1 MNANIATPEENIVSS
16 KEKIITPKENRI
28 KSSIPRKV
36 FVAFNY
42 TLLTLL
48 AIVFILPVVHV
59 FFSSISDPY
68 WLNTKS
74 GLVLWPHGVNFTG
87 YKLVFNNQDLM
98 RGFGNTVFYVV
109 AATVIGLLT
118 TIIGAYVLSRR
129 DMLFADVIMML
140 ISFTMIFGGG
150 IIPSYIIMQKLHLL
164 NTRWAVILPACVSTY
179 NLIIMRTAFASV
191 PPSLEES
198 ARLDGAGDLTV
209 IFKVLLPLVKASVAT
224 IALYYIIQH
233 WNSWFQA
240 AMYLQD
246 RELFPLQL
254 VLREILI
261 VNDANTAASM
271 TALDAVSDVNAFKQ
285 LVKYAVIIVSSAPMI
300 VVYPF
305 IMKYF
310 ESGVMIGA
318 VKG

>member
-1 MNANIATPEENIVSS
+1 MSTIALES
-16 KEKIITPKENRI
+16 KENTKMSTTFATPKENRI
-28 KSSIPRKV
+28 KSSLSRKL
-36 FVAFNY
+36 FVGFNY
-42 TLLTLL
+42 TLLTAL
-48 AIVFILPVVHV
+48 AIIFILPVIHV

-74 GLVLWPHGVNFTG
+74 GLVLYPHGINFTG
-87 YKLVFNNQDLM
+87 YRLVFNNKDLI
-98 RGFGNTVFYVV
+98 RGFGNTLIYVTS
-109 AATVIGLLT
+109 ATVLGLVV

-150 IIPSYIIMQKLHLL
+150 IVPSYIIMQKLSLL

-179 NLIIMRTAFASV
+179 NLIIMRTAFQTV
-191 PPSLEES
+191 PPALEES

-209 IFKVLLPLVKASVAT
+209 IFQVLLPLVKASAAT
-224 IALYYIIQH
+224 IALYYIIAH

-240 AMYLQD
+240 SMYLQN

-271 TALDAVSDVNAFKQ
+271 TTLDAVSDANAYKQ
-285 LVKYAVIIVSSAPMI
+285 LVKYAVIIVSSAPML

-305 IMKYF
+305 VMKYF
-310 ESGVMIGA
+310 ESGVMVGA

>member
-1 MNANIATPEENIVSS
+1 MSTASIETMDQN
-16 KEKIITPKENRI
+16 KISTVYSTPKENKI
-28 KSSIPRKV
+28 KSSVSRNI
-36 FVAFNY
+36 FVVFNY
-42 TLLTLL
+42 TLLTVL
-48 AIVFILPVVHV
+48 AIVFILPVIHV

-74 GLVLWPHGVNFTG
+74 GLVLYPHGINFTG
-87 YKLVFNNQDLM
+87 YRLVFNNKDLV
-98 RGFGNTVFYVV
+98 RGFGNTLIYVTS
-109 AATVIGLLT
+109 ATVIGLIV
-118 TIIGAYVLSRR
+118 TIVGAYILSRR
-129 DMLFADVIMML
+129 DMLFADTIMML

-150 IIPSYIIMQKLHLL
+150 IVPSYIIMQKLALL

-179 NLIIMRTAFASV
+179 NLIIMRTAFQTV
-191 PPSLEES
+191 PPALEES

-209 IFKVLLPLVKASVAT
+209 IFQVLLPLVKASVAT
-224 IALYYIIQH
+224 IALYYIIAH

-240 AMYLQD
+240 SMYLQD

-261 VNDANTAASM
+261 VNDANTASSM
-271 TALDAVSDVNAFKQ
+271 TTLDAVSDANAFKQ
-285 LVKYAVIIVSSAPMI
+285 LVKYAVIIVSSAPML

-305 IMKYF
+305 VMKYF
-310 ESGVMIGA
+310 ESGVMVGA

>member
-1 MNANIATPEENIVSS
+1 MSTIALES
-16 KEKIITPKENRI
+16 KENTKMSTTFVTPKENKI
-28 KSSIPRKV
+28 KSSLSRKL
-36 FVAFNY
+36 FVGFNY
-42 TLLTLL
+42 TMLTAM
-48 AIVFILPVVHV
+48 AIIFILPVIHV

-74 GLVLWPHGVNFTG
+74 GLVLYPHGINFTG
-87 YKLVFNNQDLM
+87 YRLVFNNKDLI
-98 RGFGNTVFYVV
+98 RGFGNTLIYVT
-109 AATVIGLLT
+109 AATVLGLVV

-129 DMLFADVIMML
+129 DMLFADMIMML

-150 IIPSYIIMQKLHLL
+150 IVPSYIIMQKLSLL

-179 NLIIMRTAFASV
+179 NLIIMRTAFQTV
-191 PPSLEES
+191 PPALEES

-209 IFKVLLPLVKASVAT
+209 IFQVLLPLVKASAAT
-224 IALYYIIQH
+224 IALYYIIAH

-240 AMYLQD
+240 SMYLQN

-271 TALDAVSDVNAFKQ
+271 TTLDAVSDANAYKQ
-285 LVKYAVIIVSSAPMI
+285 LVKYAVIIVSSAPML

-305 IMKYF
+305 VMKYF
-310 ESGVMIGA
+310 ESGVMVGA

>member
-1 MNANIATPEENIVSS
+1 MSSIA
-16 KEKIITPKENRI
+16 ITPKENRI
-28 KSSIPRKV
+28 KSSFSRKM
-36 FVAFNY
+36 FVGFNY
-42 TLLTLL
+42 TLLTVL
-48 AIVFILPVVHV
+48 AVIFILPVLHV
-59 FFSSISDPY
+59 LFSSISDPY

-74 GLVLWPHGVNFTG
+74 GLVLLPHGINFTG
-87 YKLVFNNQDLM
+87 YKLVFNNADLI
-98 RGFGNTVFYVV
+98 RGFINTGIYVTT
-109 AATVIGLLT
+109 ATVLGLVI
-118 TIIGAYVLSRR
+118 TIVSAYVLSRK
-129 DMLFADVIMML
+129 DMLFVDLIMML

-150 IIPSYIIMQKLHLL
+150 IVPSYIIMQKLGLL

-179 NLIIMRTAFASV
+179 NLIIMRTAFQTV
-191 PPSLEES
+191 PPALKES

-209 IFKVLLPLVKASVAT
+209 IFQVLLPLVKASAAT
-224 IALYYIIQH
+224 IALYYIIAH

-240 AMYLQD
+240 SMYLQN

-271 TALDAVSDVNAFKQ
+271 SALDAVSDANAYKQ

-300 VVYPF
+300 IVYPF
-305 IMKYF
+305 VMKYF
-310 ESGVMIGA
+310 ESGVMVGA

>member
-1 MNANIATPEENIVSS
+1 MSSIAV
-16 KEKIITPKENRI
+16 TPKENRI
-28 KSSIPRKV
+28 KSSFSRKL
-36 FVAFNY
+36 FVGFNY
-42 TLLTLL
+42 TFLTLL
-48 AIVFILPVVHV
+48 AVAFILPVLHV
-59 FFSSISDPY
+59 LFSSISDPY

-74 GLVLWPHGVNFTG
+74 GLVLLPHGINFTG
-87 YKLVFNNQDLM
+87 YKLVFNNADLI
-98 RGFGNTVFYVV
+98 RGFINTGIYVTS
-109 AATVIGLLT
+109 ATVLGLVI
-118 TIIGAYVLSRR
+118 TIVSAYVLSRQ
-129 DMLFADVIMML
+129 DMLFVDLIMML

-150 IIPSYIIMQKLHLL
+150 IVPSYIIMQKLGLL

-179 NLIIMRTAFASV
+179 NLIIMRTAFQTV
-191 PPSLEES
+191 PPALEES

-209 IFKVLLPLVKASVAT
+209 IFQVLLPLVKASAAT
-224 IALYYIIQH
+224 IALYYIIAH

-240 AMYLQD
+240 SMYLQN

-271 TALDAVSDVNAFKQ
+271 SALDAVSDANAYKQ

-305 IMKYF
+305 VMKYF
-310 ESGVMIGA
+310 ESGVMVGA

>member
-1 MNANIATPEENIVSS
+1 MSTIALES
-16 KEKIITPKENRI
+16 KENTKMSTTFVTPKENKI
-28 KSSIPRKV
+28 KSSLSRKL
-36 FVAFNY
+36 FVGFNY
-42 TLLTLL
+42 TLLTAM
-48 AIVFILPVVHV
+48 AIIFILPVIHV

-74 GLVLWPHGVNFTG
+74 GLVLYPHGINFTG
-87 YKLVFNNQDLM
+87 YRLVFNNKDLI
-98 RGFGNTVFYVV
+98 RGFGNTLIYVT
-109 AATVIGLLT
+109 AATILGLVV

-129 DMLFADVIMML
+129 DMLFADMIMML

-150 IIPSYIIMQKLHLL
+150 IVPSYIIMQKLSLL

-179 NLIIMRTAFASV
+179 NLIIMRTAFQTV
-191 PPSLEES
+191 PPALEES

-209 IFKVLLPLVKASVAT
+209 IFQVLLPLVKASAAT
-224 IALYYIIQH
+224 IALYYIIAH

-240 AMYLQD
+240 SMYLQN

-271 TALDAVSDVNAFKQ
+271 TTLDAVSDANAYKQ
-285 LVKYAVIIVSSAPMI
+285 LVKYAVIIVSSAPML

-305 IMKYF
+305 VMKYF
-310 ESGVMIGA
+310 ESGVMVGA

>member
-1 MNANIATPEENIVSS
+1 MSTIALES
-16 KEKIITPKENRI
+16 KENTKMSTTFVTPKENKI
-28 KSSIPRKV
+28 KSSLSRKL
-36 FVAFNY
+36 FVGFNY
-42 TLLTLL
+42 TLLTAL
-48 AIVFILPVVHV
+48 AIIFILPVIHV

-74 GLVLWPHGVNFTG
+74 GLVLYPHGINFTG
-87 YKLVFNNQDLM
+87 YRLVFNNKDLI
-98 RGFGNTVFYVV
+98 RGFGNTLIYVT
-109 AATVIGLLT
+109 AATVLGLIV

-129 DMLFADVIMML
+129 DMLFADTIMML

-150 IIPSYIIMQKLHLL
+150 IVPSYIIMQKLSLL

-179 NLIIMRTAFASV
+179 NLIIMRTAFQTV
-191 PPSLEES
+191 PPALEES

-209 IFKVLLPLVKASVAT
+209 IFQVLLPLVKASAAT
-224 IALYYIIQH
+224 IALYYIIAH

-240 AMYLQD
+240 SMYLQN

-271 TALDAVSDVNAFKQ
+271 TTLDAVSDANAYKQ
-285 LVKYAVIIVSSAPMI
+285 LVKYAVIIVSSAPMLI
-300 VVYPF
+300 VYPF
-305 IMKYF
+305 VMKYF
-310 ESGVMIGA
+310 ESGVMVGA

>member
-1 MNANIATPEENIVSS
+1 MSDIALKS
-16 KEKIITPKENRI
+16 KGKIGMDVTYSTPKENRI
-28 KSSIPRKV
+28 KSSFSRKV
-36 FVAFNY
+36 FVGFNY

-48 AIVFILPVVHV
+48 AIAFILPVIHV

-74 GLVLWPHGVNFTG
+74 GLVLLPHGINFSG
-87 YKLVFNNQDLM
+87 YKLVFNNKDLV
-98 RGFGNTVFYVV
+98 RGFGNTILYVT
-109 AATVIGLLT
+109 AATVIGMLV
-118 TIIGAYVLSRR
+118 TIVGAYVLSRK
-129 DMLFADVIMML
+129 DMLFANVIMML

-150 IIPSYIIMQKLHLL
+150 IVPSYIIIQKLGLL

-179 NLIIMRTAFASV
+179 NLIIMRTAFQTV
-191 PPSLEES
+191 PPALEES

-209 IFKVLLPLVKASVAT
+209 IFQVLLPLVKASVAT

-240 AMYLQD
+240 SMYLQN

-261 VNDANTAASM
+261 VNDANTASSM
-271 TALDAVSDVNAFKQ
+271 STLDAVSDANAYKQ
-285 LVKYAVIIVSSAPMI
+285 LVKYAVIIVSSAPMLA
-300 VVYPF
+300 VYPF
-305 IMKYF
+305 VMKYF
-310 ESGVMIGA
+310 ESGVMVGA

>member
-1 MNANIATPEENIVSS
+1 MTSIALGSKENIGMNTAIV
-16 KEKIITPKENRI
+16 TPKQNKI
-28 KSSIPRKV
+28 KSSLSRKI

-42 TLLTLL
+42 TLLTALSL
-48 AIVFILPVVHV
+48 AFILPVIHV
-59 FFSSISDPY
+59 LFSSISDPY

-74 GLVLWPHGVNFTG
+74 GLVLYPHGINFTG
-87 YKLVFNNQDLM
+87 YQLVFNNKDLI
-98 RGFGNTVFYVV
+98 RGFGNTLIYVSV
-109 AATVIGLLT
+109 ATILGMVV

-129 DMLFADVIMML
+129 DLLFADVIMML

-150 IIPSYIIMQKLHLL
+150 IVPSYIIMQKLHLL

-179 NLIIMRTAFASV
+179 NLIIMRTAFQTV
-191 PPSLEES
+191 PPALEES

-209 IFKVLLPLVKASVAT
+209 IFQVLLPLVKASAAT
-224 IALYYIIQH
+224 IALYYIIAH

-240 AMYLQD
+240 SMYLQN

-271 TALDAVSDVNAFKQ
+271 STLDAVSDANAYKQ
-285 LVKYAVIIVSSAPMI
+285 LVKYAIIIVSSAPML

-305 IMKYF
+305 VMKYF
-310 ESGVMIGA
+310 ESGVMVGA

>member
-1 MNANIATPEENIVSS
+1 MSTIALES
-16 KEKIITPKENRI
+16 KENTKMSTTFVTPKENKI
-28 KSSIPRKV
+28 KSSLSRKL
-36 FVAFNY
+36 FVGFNY
-42 TLLTLL
+42 TLLTAL
-48 AIVFILPVVHV
+48 AIIFILPVIHV

-74 GLVLWPHGVNFTG
+74 GLVLYPHGINFTG
-87 YKLVFNNQDLM
+87 YRLVFNNKDLI
-98 RGFGNTVFYVV
+98 RGFGNTLIYVTS
-109 AATVIGLLT
+109 ATVLGLVV

-150 IIPSYIIMQKLHLL
+150 IVPSYIIMQKLSLL

-179 NLIIMRTAFASV
+179 NLIIMRTAFQTV
-191 PPSLEES
+191 PPALEES

-209 IFKVLLPLVKASVAT
+209 IFQVLLPLVKASAAT
-224 IALYYIIQH
+224 IALYYIIAH

-240 AMYLQD
+240 SMYLQN

-261 VNDANTAASM
+261 VNDANSAASM
-271 TALDAVSDVNAFKQ
+271 STLDAVSDANAYKQ
-285 LVKYAVIIVSSAPMI
+285 LVKYAVIIVSSAPML

-305 IMKYF
+305 VMKYF
-310 ESGVMIGA
+310 ESGVMVGA

>member
-1 MNANIATPEENIVSS
+1 MSTIALES
-16 KEKIITPKENRI
+16 KENTKMSTTFVTPKENKI
-28 KSSIPRKV
+28 KSSLSRKL
-36 FVAFNY
+36 FVGFNY
-42 TLLTLL
+42 TLLTAL
-48 AIVFILPVVHV
+48 AIIFILPVIHV

-74 GLVLWPHGVNFTG
+74 GLVLYPHGINFTG
-87 YKLVFNNQDLM
+87 YRLVFNNKDLI
-98 RGFGNTVFYVV
+98 RGFGNTLIYVT
-109 AATVIGLLT
+109 AATILGLVV

-129 DMLFADVIMML
+129 DMLFADMIMML

-150 IIPSYIIMQKLHLL
+150 IVPSYIIMQKLSLL

-179 NLIIMRTAFASV
+179 NLIIMRTAFQTV
-191 PPSLEES
+191 PPALEES

-209 IFKVLLPLVKASVAT
+209 IFQVLLPLVKASAAT
-224 IALYYIIQH
+224 IALYYIIAH

-240 AMYLQD
+240 SMYLQN

-271 TALDAVSDVNAFKQ
+271 TTLDAVSDANAYKQ
-285 LVKYAVIIVSSAPMI
+285 LVKYAVIIVSSAPML

-305 IMKYF
+305 VMKYF
-310 ESGVMIGA
+310 ESGVMVGA

>member
-1 MNANIATPEENIVSS
+1 MSSIAIRS
-16 KEKIITPKENRI
+16 KENVQMSSSFVTPKENKI
-28 KSSIPRKV
+28 KSSLSRKL
-36 FVAFNY
+36 FVGFNY
-42 TLLTLL
+42 TFLTVL
-48 AIVFILPVVHV
+48 AIIFILPVVHV

-74 GLVLWPHGVNFTG
+74 GLVLYPQGINFTG
-87 YKLVFNNQDLM
+87 YQMVFNNKDLI
-98 RGFGNTVFYVV
+98 RGFGNTIIYVT
-109 AATVIGLLT
+109 ASTVIGMVV

-129 DMLFADVIMML
+129 DMLFADTIMML

-150 IIPSYIIMQKLHLL
+150 IVPSYIIMQKLSLL

-179 NLIIMRTAFASV
+179 NLIIMRTAFQTV
-191 PPSLEES
+191 PPALEES

-209 IFKVLLPLVKASVAT
+209 IFQVLLPLVKASAAT
-224 IALYYIIQH
+224 IALYYIIAH

-240 AMYLQD
+240 SMYLQN

-261 VNDANTAASM
+261 VNDANSAASM
-271 TALDAVSDVNAFKQ
+271 STLDAVSDANAYKQ

-305 IMKYF
+305 VMKYF
-310 ESGVMIGA
+310 ESGVMVGA

>member
-1 MNANIATPEENIVSS
+1 MSSIA
-16 KEKIITPKENRI
+16 ITPKENRI
-28 KSSIPRKV
+28 KSSFSRKM
-36 FVAFNY
+36 FVGFNY
-42 TLLTLL
+42 TLLTVL
-48 AIVFILPVVHV
+48 AVIFILPVLHV
-59 FFSSISDPY
+59 LFSSISDPY

-74 GLVLWPHGVNFTG
+74 GLVLLPHGINFTG
-87 YKLVFNNQDLM
+87 YKLVFNNADLI
-98 RGFGNTVFYVV
+98 RGFINTGIYVTT
-109 AATVIGLLT
+109 ATVLGLVI
-118 TIIGAYVLSRR
+118 TIVSAYVLSRK
-129 DMLFADVIMML
+129 DMLFVDLIMML

-150 IIPSYIIMQKLHLL
+150 IVPSYIIMQKLGLL

-179 NLIIMRTAFASV
+179 NLIIMRTAFQTV
-191 PPSLEES
+191 PPALEES

-209 IFKVLLPLVKASVAT
+209 IFQVLLPLVKASAAT
-224 IALYYIIQH
+224 IALYYIIAH

-240 AMYLQD
+240 SMYLQN

-271 TALDAVSDVNAFKQ
+271 SALDAVSDANAYKQ

-300 VVYPF
+300 IVYPF
-305 IMKYF
+305 VMKYF
-310 ESGVMIGA
+310 ESGVMVGA

>member
-1 MNANIATPEENIVSS
+1 MSTIALES
-16 KEKIITPKENRI
+16 KENTKMSTTFVTPKENKI
-28 KSSIPRKV
+28 KSSLSRKL
-36 FVAFNY
+36 FVGFNY
-42 TLLTLL
+42 TLLTAL
-48 AIVFILPVVHV
+48 AIIFILPVIHV

-74 GLVLWPHGVNFTG
+74 GLVLYPHGINFTG
-87 YKLVFNNQDLM
+87 YRLVFNNKDLI
-98 RGFGNTVFYVV
+98 RGFGNTLIYVT
-109 AATVIGLLT
+109 AATVLGLVV

-129 DMLFADVIMML
+129 DMLFADMIMML

-150 IIPSYIIMQKLHLL
+150 IVPSYIIMQKLSLL

-179 NLIIMRTAFASV
+179 NLIIMRTAFQTV
-191 PPSLEES
+191 PPALEES

-209 IFKVLLPLVKASVAT
+209 IFQVLLPLVKASAAT
-224 IALYYIIQH
+224 IALYYIIAH

-240 AMYLQD
+240 SMYLQN

-271 TALDAVSDVNAFKQ
+271 TTLDAVSDANAYKQ
-285 LVKYAVIIVSSAPMI
+285 LVKYAVIIVSSAPML

-305 IMKYF
+305 VMKYF
-310 ESGVMIGA
+310 ESGVMVGA

>member
-1 MNANIATPEENIVSS
+1 MSSIAIRS
-16 KEKIITPKENRI
+16 KENVQMSSSFVTPKENKI
-28 KSSIPRKV
+28 KSSFSRKL
-36 FVAFNY
+36 FVGFNY
-42 TLLTLL
+42 TFLTVL
-48 AIVFILPVVHV
+48 AIIFILPVVHV

-74 GLVLWPHGVNFTG
+74 GLVLYPHGINFTG
-87 YKLVFNNQDLM
+87 YQLVFNNKDLI
-98 RGFGNTVFYVV
+98 RGFGNTIIYVT
-109 AATVIGLLT
+109 ASTVIGMVV

-129 DMLFADVIMML
+129 DMLFADTIMML

-150 IIPSYIIMQKLHLL
+150 IVPSYIIMQKLSLL

-179 NLIIMRTAFASV
+179 NLIIMRTAFQTV
-191 PPSLEES
+191 PPALEES

-209 IFKVLLPLVKASVAT
+209 IFQVLLPLVKASAAT
-224 IALYYIIQH
+224 IALYYIIAH

-240 AMYLQD
+240 SMYLQN

-261 VNDANTAASM
+261 VNDANSAASM
-271 TALDAVSDVNAFKQ
+271 STLDAVSDANAYKQ

-305 IMKYF
+305 VMKYF
-310 ESGVMIGA
+310 ESGVMVGA

>member
-1 MNANIATPEENIVSS
+1 MSSIA
-16 KEKIITPKENRI
+16 ITPKENRI
-28 KSSIPRKV
+28 KSSFSRKA
-36 FVAFNY
+36 FVVFNY
-42 TLLTLL
+42 ALLTAL
-48 AIVFILPVVHV
+48 AIAFILPVIHV
-59 FFSSISDPY
+59 LFSSISDPY
-68 WLNTKS
+68 WLNTQS
-74 GLVLWPHGVNFTG
+74 GLVLLPHGINFTG
-87 YKLVFNNQDLM
+87 YKLVFNNSDLV
-98 RGFGNTVFYVV
+98 RGFLNTMIYVT
-109 AATVIGLLT
+109 AATVLGLVV
-118 TIIGAYVLSRR
+118 TIVSAYVLSRK
-129 DMLFADVIMML
+129 DMLFVDAIMML

-150 IIPSYIIMQKLHLL
+150 IVPSYIIMQKLGLL
-164 NTRWAVILPACVSTY
+164 NTRWAVILPACISTY
-179 NLIIMRTAFASV
+179 NLIIMRTAFQTV
-191 PPSLEES
+191 PPALEES

-209 IFKVLLPLVKASVAT
+209 IFQVLLPLVKASVAT
-224 IALYYIIQH
+224 IALYYIIAH

-240 AMYLQD
+240 SMYLQN

-271 TALDAVSDVNAFKQ
+271 SALDAVSDVNAYKQ

>member
-1 MNANIATPEENIVSS
+1 MSTIALES
-16 KEKIITPKENRI
+16 KENTKMSTTFVTPKENKI
-28 KSSIPRKV
+28 KSSLSRKL
-36 FVAFNY
+36 FVGFNY
-42 TLLTLL
+42 TLLTAL
-48 AIVFILPVVHV
+48 AIIFILPVIHV

-74 GLVLWPHGVNFTG
+74 GLVLYPHGINFTG
-87 YKLVFNNQDLM
+87 YRLVFNNKDLI
-98 RGFGNTVFYVV
+98 RGFGNTLIYVTS
-109 AATVIGLLT
+109 ATVLGLVV

-150 IIPSYIIMQKLHLL
+150 IVPSYIIMQKLSLL

-179 NLIIMRTAFASV
+179 NLIIMRTAFQTV
-191 PPSLEES
+191 PPALEES

-209 IFKVLLPLVKASVAT
+209 IFQVLLPLVKASAAT
-224 IALYYIIQH
+224 IALYYIIAH

-240 AMYLQD
+240 SMYLQN

-271 TALDAVSDVNAFKQ
+271 TTLDAVSDANAYKQ
-285 LVKYAVIIVSSAPMI
+285 LVKYAVIIVSSAPML

-305 IMKYF
+305 VMKYF
-310 ESGVMIGA
+310 ESGVMVGA

>member
-1 MNANIATPEENIVSS
+1 MSTIALES
-16 KEKIITPKENRI
+16 KENTKMSTTFVTPKENRI
-28 KSSIPRKV
+28 KSSLSRKL
-36 FVAFNY
+36 FVGFNY
-42 TLLTLL
+42 TLLTAL
-48 AIVFILPVVHV
+48 AIIFILPVIHV

-74 GLVLWPHGVNFTG
+74 GLVLYPHGINFTG
-87 YKLVFNNQDLM
+87 YRLVFNNKDLI
-98 RGFGNTVFYVV
+98 RGFGNTLIYVTS
-109 AATVIGLLT
+109 ATVLGLVV

-129 DMLFADVIMML
+129 DMLFADMIMML

-150 IIPSYIIMQKLHLL
+150 IVPSYIIMQKLSLL

-179 NLIIMRTAFASV
+179 NLIIMRTAFQTV
-191 PPSLEES
+191 PPALEES

-209 IFKVLLPLVKASVAT
+209 IFQVLLPLVKASAAT
-224 IALYYIIQH
+224 IALYYIIAH

-240 AMYLQD
+240 SMYLQN

-271 TALDAVSDVNAFKQ
+271 TTLDAVSDANAYKQ
-285 LVKYAVIIVSSAPMI
+285 LVKYAVIIVSSAPML

-305 IMKYF
+305 VMKYF
-310 ESGVMIGA
+310 ESGVMVGA

>member
-1 MNANIATPEENIVSS
+1 MTSIALRS
-16 KEKIITPKENRI
+16 KENLKMSTTVVTPKENKI
-28 KSSIPRKV
+28 KSSVPRKI

-48 AIVFILPVVHV
+48 SLAFILPVIHV

-74 GLVLWPHGVNFTG
+74 GLVLYPHGINFTG
-87 YKLVFNNQDLM
+87 YQLVFNNKDLI
-98 RGFGNTVFYVV
+98 RGFGNTLIYVSV
-109 AATVIGLLT
+109 A
-118 TIIGAYVLSRR
+118 TILGMVVTIVGAYVLSRR
-129 DMLFADVIMML
+129 DLLFADVIMML

-150 IIPSYIIMQKLHLL
+150 IVPSYIIMQKLHLL

-179 NLIIMRTAFASV
+179 NLIIMRTAFQTV
-191 PPSLEES
+191 PPALEES

-209 IFKVLLPLVKASVAT
+209 IFQVLLPLVKASAAT
-224 IALYYIIQH
+224 IALYYIIAH

-240 AMYLQD
+240 SMYLQN

-271 TALDAVSDVNAFKQ
+271 STLDAVSDANAYKQ
-285 LVKYAVIIVSSAPMI
+285 LVKYAIIIVSSAPML

-305 IMKYF
+305 VMKYF
-310 ESGVMIGA
+310 ESGVMVGA

>member
-1 MNANIATPEENIVSS
+1 MSTIALES
-16 KEKIITPKENRI
+16 KENTKMSTTFVTPKENKI
-28 KSSIPRKV
+28 KSSLSRKL
-36 FVAFNY
+36 FVGFNY
-42 TLLTLL
+42 TLLTAL
-48 AIVFILPVVHV
+48 AIIFILPVIHV

-74 GLVLWPHGVNFTG
+74 GLVLYPHGINFTG
-87 YKLVFNNQDLM
+87 YRLVFNNKDLI
-98 RGFGNTVFYVV
+98 RGFGNTLIYVTS
-109 AATVIGLLT
+109 ATVLGLVV

-129 DMLFADVIMML
+129 DMLFADMIMML

-150 IIPSYIIMQKLHLL
+150 IVPSYIIMQKLSLL

-179 NLIIMRTAFASV
+179 NLIIMRTAFQTV
-191 PPSLEES
+191 PPALEES

-209 IFKVLLPLVKASVAT
+209 IFQVLLPLVKASAAT
-224 IALYYIIQH
+224 IALYYIIAH

-240 AMYLQD
+240 SMYLQN

-271 TALDAVSDVNAFKQ
+271 TTLDAVSDANAYKQ
-285 LVKYAVIIVSSAPMI
+285 LVKYAVIIVSSAPML

-305 IMKYF
+305 VMKYF
-310 ESGVMIGA
+310 ESGVMVGA

>member
-1 MNANIATPEENIVSS
+1 MSTIALES
-16 KEKIITPKENRI
+16 KENTKMSTTFVTPKENKI
-28 KSSIPRKV
+28 KSSLSRKL
-36 FVAFNY
+36 FVGFNY
-42 TLLTLL
+42 TLLTAM
-48 AIVFILPVVHV
+48 AIIFILPVIHV

-74 GLVLWPHGVNFTG
+74 GLVLYPHGINFTG
-87 YKLVFNNQDLM
+87 YKLVFNNKDLI
-98 RGFGNTVFYVV
+98 RGFGNTLIYVT
-109 AATVIGLLT
+109 AATILGLVV

-129 DMLFADVIMML
+129 DMLFADMIMML

-150 IIPSYIIMQKLHLL
+150 IVPSYIIMQKLSLL

-179 NLIIMRTAFASV
+179 NLIIMRTAFQTV
-191 PPSLEES
+191 PPALEES

-209 IFKVLLPLVKASVAT
+209 IFQVLLPLVKASAAT
-224 IALYYIIQH
+224 IALYYIIAH

-240 AMYLQD
+240 SMYLQN

-271 TALDAVSDVNAFKQ
+271 TTLDAVSDANAYKQ
-285 LVKYAVIIVSSAPMI
+285 LVKYAVIIVSSAPML

-305 IMKYF
+305 VMKYF
-310 ESGVMIGA
+310 ESGVMVGA

>member
-1 MNANIATPEENIVSS
+1 MDSLSLSFKGDKA
-16 KEKIITPKENRI
+16 KEKTVFYTPKENKI
-28 KSSIPRKV
+28 KSSIPRKI

-42 TLLTLL
+42 TLLTAL
-48 AIVFILPVVHV
+48 AIAFILPVMHV

-74 GLVLWPHGVNFTG
+74 GLVLAPHGINFTG
-87 YKLVFNNQDLM
+87 YQLVFNNKDLV
-98 RGFGNTVFYVV
+98 RGFGNTIIYVTV
-109 AATVIGLLT
+109 ATVLGMLI

-129 DMLFADVIMML
+129 DLLFADVLMML

-150 IIPSYIIMQKLHLL
+150 IVPSYIIMQKLHLL

-179 NLIIMRTAFASV
+179 NLIIMRTAFSTV
-191 PPSLEES
+191 PPALEES

-209 IFKVLLPLVKASVAT
+209 IFQVLLPLVKASVAT
-224 IALYYIIQH
+224 IALYYIIAH

-240 AMYLQD
+240 SMYLQN

-271 TALDAVSDVNAFKQ
+271 STLDAVSDANAYKQ

-300 VVYPF
+300 AVYPF
-305 IMKYF
+305 VMKYF